1 MSTITLSVS
10 SPISVQNTNGRLA
23 TNENSSFYFCVY
35 CKSNETLYRYL
46 AVTLNR
52 DQIWDISKSTREWR
66 STLNRQRYGQK
77 HPVISSR
84 IRWLNIMLK
93 NAFQYKLSILA
104 RSCCLLMRAL
114 YKKIS
119 KVFANCMSQV
129 GYFYCIFIFS
139 ENWVMLKEFC
149 ICREWKY
156 AISRSNKEER
166 KLS

>member
-46 AVTLNR
+46 AITLNR

-114 YKKIS
+114 YKKLAKSSQTAWARLDTFIVYS
-119 KVFANCMSQV
+119 FFLRTELCWKSFAFV
-129 GYFYCIFIFS
+129 
-139 ENWVMLKEFC
+139 ENENMQ
-149 ICREWKY
+149 
-156 AISRSNKEER
+156 
-166 KLS
+166 

>member
-10 SPISVQNTNGRLA
+10 SPISVQNTNGILA

-35 CKSNETLYRYL
+35 CKSNETPYRYL
-46 AVTLNR
+46 VVTLNR

-104 RSCCLLMRAL
+104 RSCCFLMRAL
-114 YKKIS
+114 YKKLAKSSQSAWARLDTFIVYS
-119 KVFANCMSQV
+119 FFLRTELCWKSFAFV
-129 GYFYCIFIFS
+129 
-139 ENWVMLKEFC
+139 ENENMQ
-149 ICREWKY
+149 
-156 AISRSNKEER
+156 
-166 KLS
+166 

>member
-35 CKSNETLYRYL
+35 CKSNETLYRHL

-52 DQIWDISKSTREWR
+52 DQIWDISKSTRAWR

-77 HPVISSR
+77 HPVISFR

-114 YKKIS
+114 YKKLVKSSQTAWARLDTFIVYS
-119 KVFANCMSQV
+119 FFLRTELCWKSFAFV
-129 GYFYCIFIFS
+129 
-139 ENWVMLKEFC
+139 ENENM
-149 ICREWKY
+149 
-156 AISRSNKEER
+156 
-166 KLS
+166 

>member
-10 SPISVQNTNGRLA
+10 SPISVQNANGRLA
-23 TNENSSFYFCVY
+23 TNENSSFYFSVY

-114 YKKIS
+114 YKKLAKSSQTAWARLDTFIVYS
-119 KVFANCMSQV
+119 FFLRTELCWKSFAFV
-129 GYFYCIFIFS
+129 
-139 ENWVMLKEFC
+139 ENENMQ
-149 ICREWKY
+149 
-156 AISRSNKEER
+156 
-166 KLS
+166 